1 MSSIRIVAH
10 LAGVSPAAVSL
21 ALRGAGRLSAET
33 RANILRVAKE
43 MGYEPNPILAKA
55 LSLAR
60 QAPGERYRE
69 TIGFIL
75 EYPTETGPDYQ
86 KAMHRAATQR
96 AEAMG
101 LKLESFVLTDKPAD
115 HRRLKRVLKARG
127 IRGVIIIP
135 RLEHLQPRLHLD
147 WSELAAVEIGRT
159 LWHPRSLHHVETS
172 DYNKLIEAIHLLK
185 KAGYKRIGMAI
196 EPMQNQHQRGTYY
209 AAYLVSQLRQP
220 EAQRIPVLASTGS
233 WTEAT
238 FRAWIKRYNP
248 DVLFIHHA
256 AEICGWLKK
265 MKMTWPGDISLFCV
279 NASDTGNPDMSG
291 MVRDY
296 PGLGRSAVEMLS
308 LLLESGEIGLPS
320 RPRSWLVDEFWQAGA
335 TLANPITR
343 FISEKGGL
351 MPDVLPRPDR
361 QIS

>member
-21 ALRGAGRLSAET
+21 ALRGAGRISSET
-33 RANILRVAKE
+33 RAKILRVAADL
-43 MGYEPNPILAKA
+43 GYEPNPILAKA

-60 QAPGERYRE
+60 QAPGARYRE
-69 TIGFIL
+69 TVGIVL
-75 EYPTETGPDYQ
+75 EYATETGPDYQ
-86 KAMHRAATQR
+86 KTMHQAASQR
-96 AEAMG
+96 AESLG
-101 LKLESFVLTDKPAD
+101 LKLESFVLSDKPAD

-127 IRGVIIIP
+127 IRGIIIIP

-147 WSELAAVEIGRT
+147 WQDLAAVEIGRT
-159 LWHPRSLHHVETS
+159 LWNPRNLHHVETS
-172 DYNKLIEAIHLLK
+172 DYNKVIEAIHLLK

-220 EAQRIPVLASTGS
+220 EHLRIPVPASTGP
-233 WTEAT
+233 WTETT
-238 FRAWIKRYNP
+238 FRDWIKRHQP

-256 AEICGWLKK
+256 PQICGWLKK
-265 MKMTWPGDISLFCV
+265 LGMKWPEDISLFCV
-279 NASDTGNPDMSG
+279 NTRDASMSG

-296 PGLGRSAVEMLS
+296 AGLGRSAVEMLS

-320 RPRSWLVDEFWQAGA
+320 RPRSWLVDESWQAGT
-335 TLANPITR
+335 TLAHPITK
-343 FISEKGGL
+343 FISDQGGL
-351 MPDVLPRPDR
+351 LPDVLPRPDR
-361 QIS
+361 PLA

>member
-33 RANILRVAKE
+33 RAKVLKVASE
-43 MGYEPNPILAKA
+43 LGYEPNPILAKA

-75 EYPTETGPDYQ
+75 EYATETGPDYQ
-86 KAMHRAATQR
+86 KTMHRAAAQR
-96 AEAMG
+96 AESMG
-101 LKLESFVLTDKPAD
+101 LKLESFVLSDNPAE

-159 LWHPRSLHHVETS
+159 LWNPRNLHHVETS
-172 DYNKLIEAIHLLK
+172 DYNKVIEAIHLLK
-185 KAGYKRIGMAI
+185 KAGYRRIGMAV

-220 EAQRIPVLASTGS
+220 EAQRIPVLAATGP
-233 WTEAT
+233 WNEAT
-238 FRAWIKRYNP
+238 FREWINRYKP

-256 AEICGWLKK
+256 PEICGWLKK
-265 MKMTWPGDISLFCV
+265 MKLTWPGDISLFCV
-279 NASDTGNPDMSG
+279 NARDAKMSG
-291 MVRDY
+291 MARDY

-308 LLLESGEIGLPS
+308 LLLESGEIGLPA
-320 RPRSWLVDEFWQAGA
+320 RPRSWLVDEFWQAGT
-335 TLANPITR
+335 TLAHPITR
-343 FISEKGGL
+343 FISEQGGL
-351 MPDVLPRPDR
+351 MPDVLPRPGR
-361 QIS
+361 TMA

>member
-21 ALRGAGRLSAET
+21 ALRGAGRLSDET
-33 RANILRVAKE
+33 RAKILSVARE
-43 MGYEPNPILAKA
+43 LGYEPNPILAKA

-75 EYPTETGPDYQ
+75 EYPTETGPEYQ
-86 KAMHRAATQR
+86 KAMHHAAAQR
-96 AEAMG
+96 AESMG
-101 LKLESFVLTDKPAD
+101 LKLEPFVLSDKPAD

-159 LWHPRSLHHVETS
+159 LWHPRNLHHVETS
-172 DYNKLIEAIHLLK
+172 DYNKVIEAIHLLK

-220 EAQRIPVLASTGS
+220 EAQRIPVVAATGP

-238 FRAWIKRYNP
+238 FRAWFNRYQP

-256 AEICGWLKK
+256 EEICGWLKK
-265 MKMTWPGDISLFCV
+265 MKVSWPGDISLFCV
-279 NASDTGNPDMSG
+279 NASDARDTNMSG

-308 LLLESGEIGLPS
+308 LLLESGEIGPPS
-320 RPRSWLVDEFWQAGA
+320 RPRSWLVDEFWQAGG
-335 TLANPITR
+335 TLSHPITR
-343 FISEKGGL
+343 FISEQGGL
-351 MPDVLPRPDR
+351 MPDVLPRPDKPL
-361 QIS
+361 S

>member
-21 ALRGAGRLSAET
+21 ALRGAGRISAKT
-33 RANILRVAKE
+33 RAKILRIAAE
-43 MGYEPNPILAKA
+43 LGYEPNPILAKA
-55 LSLAR
+55 LALAR

-69 TIGFIL
+69 TIGLVL
-75 EYPTETGPDYQ
+75 EYPTETGPDFQ
-86 KAMHRAATQR
+86 KTMHTAATQR
-96 AEAMG
+96 AESLG
-101 LKLESFVLTDKPAD
+101 LKLEPFVLSDKPVD

-147 WSELAAVEIGRT
+147 WSEVAAVEIGRT
-159 LWHPRSLHHVETS
+159 LWNPRNLHHVETS
-172 DYNKLIEAIHLLK
+172 DYNKVIEAIHLLK
-185 KAGYKRIGMAI
+185 KAGYRRIGMAI

-220 EAQRIPVLASTGS
+220 EELRIPVLASTGP
-233 WTEAT
+233 WEEAT
-238 FRAWIKRYNP
+238 FREWITRYKP

-256 AEICGWLKK
+256 PQICPWLRG
-265 MKMTWPGDISLFCV
+265 MELSWPDDISLFCV
-279 NASDTGNPDMSG
+279 NARDPSMSG

-296 PGLGRSAVEMLS
+296 AGLGRSAVEMLS

-320 RPRSWLVDEFWQAGA
+320 RPRSWLVDESWQVGT
-335 TLANPITR
+335 TLSRPITQ
-343 FISEKGGL
+343 FISEHGGL
-351 MPDVLPRPDR
+351 LPEVLPRPDKALA
-361 QIS
+361 